1 MGQNPSSRV
10 PKKKWKIKQKIYQLE
25 KIKTNDKTESQLK
38 IDLNN
43 IETLMHRIYR
53 TPLLHGPGS
62 HNEEQ
67 IRRNF
72 HTCKREVRVCAL
84 RTYQCSCNIPTNAF
98 LSPVASDGS
107 IVDDGDSVGGLRPG
121 GDGTEDPENVPAVV
135 ALTDEDSAAMNSVI
149 ISNSNGERGRSYAAI
164 SRRGPVRIGMHENPG
179 EPGGV
184 RSLPR
189 MKLKIRGRRKGK
201 ETELPAVSRERP
213 MVSP

>member
-1 MGQNPSSRV
+1 M
-10 PKKKWKIKQKIYQLE
+10 
-25 KIKTNDKTESQLK
+25 
-38 IDLNN
+38 DLN
-43 IETLMHRIYR
+43 IGTLMQRIYR

-67 IRRNF
+67 IRRNS

-84 RTYQCSCNIPTNAF
+84 CTYQCSCNIPTNAF
-98 LSPVASDGS
+98 LSPVASDGPT
-107 IVDDGDSVGGLRPG
+107 VDDGDSVGGLRSG
-121 GDGTEDPENVPAVV
+121 GDGTEDVPGVV

-149 ISNSNGERGRSYAAI
+149 ISNNDGDERGRSYAAI
-164 SRRGPVRIGMHENPG
+164 SRRRPVRIGMHENPG
-179 EPGGV
+179 ESGGV